1 MNRILKKSIS
11 ILSIKLT
18 WIISGLLL
26 VSSCSEAQQ
35 SPVGKTGKEVLIVY
49 LSRTNNTKAI
59 AEMIHEQVGGKLAP
73 LELQE
78 PYPKDYQEIVD
89 QVDHENE
96 TGYLPPLKTEIDNI
110 DQYDVVFIGFP
121 TWDMQL
127 PPPMKSFLNQYDL
140 SGKTVVPFSTN
151 AGFGVGRGFEQ
162 VKKLSPEATILEGF
176 SIKGGYEKKGVYLAI
191 KGERAQEVE
200 AEVRDWLAKL
210 GLLK

>member
-35 SPVGKTGKEVLIVY
+35 PPMDKTGKEVLIVY

-59 AEMIHEQVGGKLAP
+59 AEMIHEQVSGKLVP

-78 PYPKDYQEIVD
+78 PYPEDYQEIVN

-96 TGYLPPLKTEIDNI
+96 IGYLPPLKTKIDNI
-110 DQYDVVFIGFP
+110 DQYDVVFLGFP
-121 TWDMQL
+121 TWDMQM

-140 SGKTVVPFSTN
+140 SGKTVVPFNTN
-151 AGFGVGRGFEQ
+151 AGFGVGSGFEQ
-162 VKKLSPEATILEGF
+162 VKELCPGATILEGF

-191 KGERAQEVE
+191 KGERAKEVE
-200 AEVRDWLAKL
+200 KEVIEWLRKVDIL
-210 GLLK
+210 